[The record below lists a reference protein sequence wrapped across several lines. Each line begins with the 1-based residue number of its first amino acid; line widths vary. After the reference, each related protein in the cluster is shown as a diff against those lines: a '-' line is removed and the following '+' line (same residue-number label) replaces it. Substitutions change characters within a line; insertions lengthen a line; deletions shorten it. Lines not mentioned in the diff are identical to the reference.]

1 MRSVENMVMIYYLP
15 LKGEF
20 TLKNIFIEKTSTQTQ
35 YCNTNNNNNRFRYDI
50 KSNTWS
56 EVAPMSTARQFS
68 TAAVISGSIY
78 VMGGCAEDRGE
89 CNLVECYL
97 PKQNKWISIA
107 PMNEIRYAVSAGVA
121 NGLLFVFGGAG
132 KDNITSSI
140 ERYDPKEDKWTMV
153 IIILGT

>member
-1 MRSVENMVMIYYLP
+1 MNLHLEIFL
-15 LKGEF
+15 LK
-20 TLKNIFIEKTSTQTQ
+20 KTATQTQ
-35 YCNTNNNNNRFRYDI
+35 HCNTNNNNNHFRYEI
-50 KSNTWS
+50 KSDTWS

-89 CNLVECYL
+89 CNLVECYI
-97 PKQNKWISIA
+97 PNQNKWITIA

-132 KDNITSSI
+132 KDNISSTI

-153 IIILGT
+153 ILISGT